1 MDQSSTSRELYRAGG
16 LLLLSFLLGYLLG
29 YPYEGVLLF
38 LITFLFIQFYQALRL
53 ERWLRK
59 GASGDAPVPSGIW
72 GDIYYHLYR
81 QRKQDKKRKKRLAGF
96 LNQFKK
102 LTEALPDATVV
113 LTADNDIEWFNKAAA
128 EVLGLKRNDRG
139 EHIVNFLRHPD
150 FSAYLYSQDYLS
162 QISIPSPVDGERELG
177 VRIVSYGAGQRL
189 LLVQDVSELKQ
200 LEKMRNDF
208 VANVSHELKTPLTVL
223 RGYVELM
230 EFSDLPKELDKPI
243 KRMGEQV
250 VRMRSLVDD
259 LLLIAR
265 LESEKLDEGRH
276 EFVNISALLSKIC
289 AEARQLDSCPDLV
302 LELNSEHGL
311 YGDSKELE
319 SAFSNLIMNA
329 VGYTSV
335 EGKITVRWSE
345 DEQGGC
351 LAVEDSGE
359 GIAAR
364 HIPFLTKRFYRVD
377 RGRSRE
383 QGGTGLGLSIVKY
396 VLSRHQAELKI
407 ESTPGKGSCF
417 SCCFPQSRVV

>member
-1 MDQSSTSRELYRAGG
+1 
-16 LLLLSFLLGYLLG
+16 LLSFLLGSLIG
-29 YPYEGVLLF
+29 YPYESTLLF
-38 LITFLFIQFYQALRL
+38 LIVFLGFQFYQLFRL
-53 ERWLRK
+53 ERWLRDGSK
-59 GASGDAPVPSGIW
+59 GAGPTSSGIW

-81 QRKQDKKRKKRLAGF
+81 RRKQDKKRKKRLAGF

-102 LTEALPDATVV
+102 LTEALPDAAIV
-113 LTADNDIEWFNKAAA
+113 LSVDNDIEWFNKAA
-128 EVLGLKRNDRG
+128 ERVLGLKRNDRG
-139 EHIVNFLRHPD
+139 EHVVNFLRHPD
-150 FSAYLYSQDYLS
+150 FSAYLYNQDYSS
-162 QISIPSPVDGERELG
+162 QITIPSTVDGGRELG
-177 VRIVSYGAGQRL
+177 IRIVSYGAGQRL
-189 LLVQDVSELKQ
+189 LLAQDVSELKQ

-223 RGYVELM
+223 RGYLELM
-230 EFSDLPKELDKPI
+230 ESGNSPKEFEKPI

-265 LESEKLDEGRH
+265 LESEKLNDGSH
-276 EFVNISALLSKIC
+276 EFVNIPSLLGEIC
-289 AEARQLDSCPDLV
+289 TAAKRLDGCPELV
-302 LELNSEHGL
+302 LELHSDSGL
-311 YGDSKELE
+311 YGDPKELE
-319 SAFSNLIMNA
+319 SAFSNLTMNA
-329 VGYTSV
+329 VRYTPV
-335 EGKITVRWSE
+335 DGKITVRWSE
-345 DEQGGC
+345 SEQGGC

-407 ESTPGKGSCF
+407 ESTPGKGSRF
-417 SCCFPQSRVV
+417 SCHFPQQRMVEVDNKVVTFLS